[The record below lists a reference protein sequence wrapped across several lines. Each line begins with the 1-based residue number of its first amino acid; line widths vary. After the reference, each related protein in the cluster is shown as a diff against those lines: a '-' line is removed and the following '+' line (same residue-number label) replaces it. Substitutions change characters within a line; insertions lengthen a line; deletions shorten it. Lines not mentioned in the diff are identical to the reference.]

1 MLCYIYIWFVKEKN
15 TNKMEYIIYCN
26 VWYLFKINFLL
37 NSNIYLLL
45 TILMIKIF
53 KIYKYFLY
61 VILFNK

>member
-1 MLCYIYIWFVKEKN
+1 MLCYIYIWFVKKRN
-15 TNKMEYIIYCN
+15 TTKMEYIMQCN
-26 VWYLFKINFLL
+26 VWYLFKINSIL

-53 KIYKYFLY
+53 KIYKYFFY